1 MIRKTDDLEKIVG
14 GTSLTGSVINALTEI
29 IKVLGDAGRGLGSSI
44 RRIGTNNLCPL
55 K

>member
-1 MIRKTDDLEKIVG
+1 MIRQNDNLEKIVG
-14 GTSLTGSVINALTEI
+14 GTTLTGSIVKALTEI

-55 K
+55 E